1 MKYIYGKNQLN
12 SLSRGQ
18 EQCYLAANRKGGY
31 SSLTSIGSSSRN
43 EHVLL
48 MAAVKSPNQWVQF
61 ISSMEEVITVGE
73 DTFSLLSQEY
83 VGYTKN
89 AEGFRY
95 LESFIMDE
103 FPTYVYRQHGIR
115 IVKKIVMHYEKNLLL
130 LCYSLENKSG
140 KQIEVSMKPWMRFTK
155 KGSMPTV
162 EQPWS
167 ITDSYI
173 ESGGYR
179 LYYKTDGLMREAEKV
194 FQKDL
199 YFADDAKD
207 ERDAVGTACS
217 NHSIIY
223 QLKDGESTDA
233 YIIYS
238 LDSIKENPVDIVQM
252 EQRRKKALLER
263 AEVRSNLAKRLVLAA
278 DSFVVDRDST
288 GGRTIIAGYPFFGD
302 WGRDTMIAVLGC
314 CIAVGRKEDS
324 EDIFRSFVKYIR
336 RGIMPN
342 MFPETDV
349 DPMYNT
355 VDASLLFIYAIYE
368 YYKKFGDLS
377 FVQEVYPTMKGI
389 IEWYMKGTDFHIK
402 MDEDGLI
409 SAGGDLE
416 QLTWMDIRINGILPT
431 PRHGK
436 PVEINAYWYND
447 LKIMAYFSDIL
458 HDGNK
463 IFYEDL
469 AEKVRISFQSQFW
482 NDDEN
487 CLKDVLS
494 GTYSDCQVRLNQI
507 WAISMPFSIL
517 SRDKEKLVVEKV
529 YQELYTPYGLRSL
542 SPKDPEFKPY
552 YGGSLWNRDMAYHQ
566 GTVWAFPLGAY
577 YLAYLKIHEYSE
589 DAKIRVRE
597 ELEMLQGTLQEGC
610 VGQVA
615 EIFDGIEPERS
626 KGCFAQAWSVGE
638 LLRAVKAA
646 E

>member
-469 AEKVRISFQSQFW
+469 AEKVRISFQLQFW

>member
-61 ISSMEEVITVGE
+61 ISNMEEVITVGE

-238 LDSIKENPVDIVQM
+238 LDSIKEDPVDIVQM

-463 IFYEDL
+463 TFYEDL

-638 LLRAVKAA
+638 LLRAVKAV

>member
-61 ISSMEEVITVGE
+61 ISNMEEVITVGE

>member
-61 ISSMEEVITVGE
+61 ISNMEEVITVGE

-447 LKIMAYFSDIL
+447 LKIMAYFSDTL

-463 IFYEDL
+463 TFYEDL

>member
-61 ISSMEEVITVGE
+61 ISNMEEVITVGE

-155 KGSMPTV
+155 KGSMPKA

-447 LKIMAYFSDIL
+447 LKIMAYFSDTL

-463 IFYEDL
+463 TFYEDL

>member
-61 ISSMEEVITVGE
+61 ISNMEEVITVGE

-233 YIIYS
+233 YIMYS
-238 LDSIKENPVDIVQM
+238 LDSIKEDPVDIVQM

-463 IFYEDL
+463 TFYEDL

-589 DAKIRVRE
+589 DAQIRVRE

>member
-61 ISSMEEVITVGE
+61 ISNMEEVITVGE

-469 AEKVRISFQSQFW
+469 AEKVRISFQLQFW

>member
-288 GGRTIIAGYPFFGD
+288 GRRTIIAGYPFFGD

>member
-61 ISSMEEVITVGE
+61 ISNMEEVITVGE

-238 LDSIKENPVDIVQM
+238 LDSIKEDPVDIVQM

-469 AEKVRISFQSQFW
+469 AEKVRISFQLQFW

-615 EIFDGIEPERS
+615 EIFDGIEPQRS

>member
-61 ISSMEEVITVGE
+61 ISNMEEVITVGE

-463 IFYEDL
+463 TFYEDL

-638 LLRAVKAA
+638 LLRAVKAV